1 MSILYII
8 AFLAV
13 IPFIP
18 IKAKCVRKLSW
29 IELGHKWV
37 DLFLGEILLSIV
49 LFNYQYFILNVVTY
63 FNDGRNTTNYGSI
76 MVVLIGGLATISSFL
91 GLIFKA

>member
-8 AFLAV
+8 PFLAV

-37 DLFLGEILLSIV
+37 DLFLG
-49 LFNYQYFILNVVTY
+49 
-63 FNDGRNTTNYGSI
+63 
-76 MVVLIGGLATISSFL
+76 
-91 GLIFKA
+91 